1 MHRSRPLTEDRQVL
15 PLSTFQSLL
24 LPIAGVMSLPQVI
37 KPRVELSLSLS
48 LHDVHYFTVEWDWEE
63 RQQQEEAE

>member
-1 MHRSRPLTEDRQVL
+1 MDRWRPLKEDRRVL
-15 PLSTFQSLL
+15 PLSAFQSLL
-24 LPIAGVMSLPQVI
+24 LPITGVMSLAQVI
-37 KPRVELSLSLS
+37 KPRVEVSLSLS